1 MSVTLRSS
9 GLGKVRSPG
18 TYGKVY
24 KAKKNADNS
33 IVAIKKIKMEHC
45 TEGIPQ
51 TTIREISFL
60 RELDHPNIVK
70 LLDVVG

>member
-1 MSVTLRSS
+1 MS
-9 GLGKVRSPG
+9 GLAKVCSRG

-24 KAKKNADNS
+24 KAQRNTDNT
-33 IVAIKKIKMEHC
+33 IVAIKQIKMEHC

-70 LLDVVG
+70 LLDVVCSKAL